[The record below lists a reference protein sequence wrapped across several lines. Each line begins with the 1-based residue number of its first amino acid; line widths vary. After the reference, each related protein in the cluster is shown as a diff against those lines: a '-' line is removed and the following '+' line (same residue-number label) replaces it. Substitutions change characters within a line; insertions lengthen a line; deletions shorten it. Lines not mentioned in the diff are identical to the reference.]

1 MRWYPYLGVRGPIF
15 NNDTTWQQETNR
27 SSGLTRTLEVY
38 PRLTEEFLQVATTS
52 EIQADKMKMVQYKD
66 QSICLANSAGK
77 YYAIRNTCTHLG
89 GPLAQGKL
97 EDHMVECPWHG
108 SRFDLTTGEVKRGP
122 ARTPERVYEVKVEGT
137 AILIRPK

>member
-1 MRWYPYLGVRGPIF
+1 MLPRIP
-15 NNDTTWQQETNR
+15 
-27 SSGLTRTLEVY
+27 EVH
-38 PRLTEEFLQVATTS
+38 PGMTEEFMRVAATS

-97 EDHMVECPWHG
+97 EGQMVECPWHG

-122 ARTPERVYEVKVEGT
+122 ARTPERAYEVKVEGT

>member
-1 MRWYPYLGVRGPIF
+1 MRWHPYLGARGRIF

-27 SSGLTRTLEVY
+27 TSGLTRILEVY

-122 ARTPERVYEVKVEGT
+122 AQTPEQVYEVKVEGT

>member
-1 MRWYPYLGVRGPIF
+1 MA
-15 NNDTTWQQETNR
+15 
-27 SSGLTRTLEVY
+27 
-38 PRLTEEFLQVATTS
+38 EEFVRVASTS
-52 EIQADKMKMVQYKD
+52 EIPPDKMKVVQYKG
-66 QSICLANSAGK
+66 QPVCLANASGK

-97 EDHMVECPWHG
+97 EGNVVECPWHG

-122 ARTPERVYEVKVEGT
+122 AQTPELVYEAKVEGT

>member
-1 MRWYPYLGVRGPIF
+1 M
-15 NNDTTWQQETNR
+15 
-27 SSGLTRTLEVY
+27 
-38 PRLTEEFLQVATTS
+38 TEEFVRVATTS
-52 EIQADKMKMVQYKD
+52 EIQADKMKMVQYKG
-66 QSICLANSAGK
+66 QAICLANIPGK

-122 ARTPERVYEVKVEGT
+122 AQTSEPIYAVKVEGT
-137 AILIRPK
+137 SILIRPKWPHLPLLLGALSL